1 MIIKLNPEFQERKS
15 NRQNVLL
22 KSKIDVGS
30 YYFDA
35 VAYDLSLRGAK
46 IKLNLPLERGSDFLI
61 SFKDSKEIPSKVS
74 WIKNGFIGLEFKYTP
89 DRVKNIFGSLG
100 DRLD

>member
-1 MIIKLNPEFQERKS
+1 MIIKLNTEFQKRKS
-15 NRQNVLL
+15 NRQKVLI

-30 YYFDA
+30 YYFEA
-35 VAYDLSLRGAK
+35 VAYDLSLTGAK

-61 SFKDSKEIPSKVS
+61 TFKDLTNIPSKVS
-74 WIKNGFIGLEFKYTP
+74 WVNNGFMGLEFSYAP
-89 DRVKNIFGSLG
+89 DRVKEIFGTLG

>member
-1 MIIKLNPEFQERKS
+1 MDTEFQKRKS

-30 YYFDA
+30 YYFEA
-35 VAYDLSLRGAK
+35 LAYDLSLRGAK
-46 IKLNLPLERGSDFLI
+46 IKLNLPLERGSDFVI
-61 SFKDSKEIPSKVS
+61 SFRDNKNIPSKVS
-74 WIKNGFIGLEFKYTP
+74 WIKNGFIGLEFKYSP

-100 DRLD
+100 ERLD